1 MGQAVTLARW
11 IGSGRR
17 PVTAGGV
24 LREPGVNGRHGAED
38 LAVLIE
44 RSADLKR
51 ALVDFA
57 CSPRWERSLA
67 VAMQEAGLEE
77 IDEDDAIETIDRF
90 ALQYRLPDGQT
101 VMQRPSELDE
111 MMRGRE

>member
-1 MGQAVTLARW
+1 
-11 IGSGRR
+11 
-17 PVTAGGV
+17 
-24 LREPGVNGRHGAED
+24 
-38 LAVLIE
+38 
-44 RSADLKR
+44 
-51 ALVDFA
+51 
-57 CSPRWERSLA
+57 
-67 VAMQEAGLEE
+67 MQEAGLEE